1 MNGQQ
6 EAREA
11 PALGGYGSEA
21 PPTVSEVPIL
31 APSASPFHSHHYPP
45 NASEGQEILGVRLL
59 KLLASPFASLTR
71 SSQTLLRLDFRRP
84 LSFPKRPSRPS
95 PPPPRSSSPFGP
107 LHGSRTRLQLMQTWD
122 LPPKCEKEATEG
134 GPREIP
140 WLKLGIGG
148 SVEMDD
154 DGGVLVPKARL
165 KTKYAILHVM
175 PSPCFEIRMK
185 FPVGISSLAA
195 SIRCSGV
202 SWAQQRGGWLAKEY
216 KGGGQEVVVLFAF
229 TEESQM
235 CEKPSITIYVARVR
249 GGDAGV
255 GANEGVSL
263 SALFMCFSLLH
274 WQQVYGALVHGS
286 TSTHC

>member
-6 EAREA
+6 EARGA
-11 PALGGYGSEA
+11 PALGGYRSEA

-31 APSASPFHSHHYPP
+31 APSASPFHSHHCTP
-45 NASEGQEILGVRLL
+45 NAPEGQEILGVRLL

-95 PPPPRSSSPFGP
+95 PPPPGSSSPFGP

-122 LPPKCEKEATEG
+122 LPPKCEEEATEG

-195 SIRCSGV
+195 SIRCRIPFSDLETMWNSPSSQLMVNFYNETGSGFHLTP
-202 SWAQQRGGWLAKEY
+202 GGLEFDEHLLRIGKYTTVRVAASLNFPRRLPPEEDE
-216 KGGGQEVVVLFAF
+216 QLF
-229 TEESQM
+229 
-235 CEKPSITIYVARVR
+235 KIDIRSIGLKTR
-249 GGDAGV
+249 
-255 GANEGVSL
+255 
-263 SALFMCFSLLH
+263 LL
-274 WQQVYGALVHGS
+274 
-286 TSTHC
+286 